1 MQSDELV
8 PAGLHHTLAII
19 NHRNRVLDAAGL
31 TIPATQYKNGVPAK
45 SETEDLRELINV
57 IIANNDN
64 LTKYQQYYWPAA
76 SFCYAYEPDV
86 KPGEELHKRF
96 KAHNWYLPS
105 SGELVRQYWY
115 YRQGRDS
122 NLNIFAS
129 AINSGVMED
138 YTASARWSS
147 SEYGQ
152 AGAWLVHFSGGNFTS
167 VYKYYS
173 FVVRAVCAF

>member
-1 MQSDELV
+1 M
-8 PAGLHHTLAII
+8 
-19 NHRNRVLDAAGL
+19 
-31 TIPATQYKNGVPAK
+31 
-45 SETEDLRELINV
+45 
-57 IIANNDN
+57 
-64 LTKYQQYYWPAA
+64 
-76 SFCYAYEPDV
+76 

-147 SEYGQ
+147 SEGGQ
-152 AGAWLVHFSGGNFTS
+152 ADAWGVNFSVGNFS
-167 VYKYYS
+167 NFGKYRSY
-173 FVVRAVCAF
+173 VVRAVCAF